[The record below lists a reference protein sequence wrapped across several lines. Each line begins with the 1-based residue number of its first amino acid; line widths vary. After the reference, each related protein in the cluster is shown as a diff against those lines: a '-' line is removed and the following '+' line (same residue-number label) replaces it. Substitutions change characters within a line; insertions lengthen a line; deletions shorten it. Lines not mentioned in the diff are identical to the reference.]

1 MTWRSTANALNNV
14 QLGEIQNPKEGALG
28 KTRPSAPSGSLHPSQ
43 NGKEPAGT
51 AALRALFAFKK
62 RNASEELLIE
72 VDALEHIFSI
82 GAANTYPCEFSIVH

>member
-1 MTWRSTANALNNV
+1 MRSP
-14 QLGEIQNPKEGALG
+14 GEIQNPQGALRE
-28 KTRPSAPSGSLHPSQ
+28 KTRLSAPSGSLHPSQ
-43 NGKEPAGT
+43 NEKSPQ
-51 AALRALFAFKK
+51 ALLHCGLFSLKGK